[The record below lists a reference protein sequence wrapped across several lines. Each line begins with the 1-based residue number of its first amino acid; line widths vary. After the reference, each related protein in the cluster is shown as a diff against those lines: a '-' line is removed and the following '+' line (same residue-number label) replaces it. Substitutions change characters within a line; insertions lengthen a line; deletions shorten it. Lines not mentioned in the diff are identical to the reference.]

1 MFQEV
6 DNIKF
11 FRYPALSLFMLF
23 LIDTVTKPVA
33 PNYFCGFSTFDMR
46 KNVFVDFEAF
56 FFLKQGLD
64 EIAFKATSN

>member
-1 MFQEV
+1 
-6 DNIKF
+6 
-11 FRYPALSLFMLF
+11 MLF